1 MKITNFTIINIFKTL
16 DRFATKKLPQKI
28 SYAITKNIINLRNDC
43 DCYEKELAKLFDR
56 YKDKTIKDENGE
68 PKFNQYHVPIIEAE
82 YSKEFDEDLTELLNI
97 EVEVDFYTIDDSVFN
112 YDDTDKYDCLSPM
125 EIMQLQDILCKPDKN
140 PEGDN

>member
-1 MKITNFTIINIFKTL
+1 MKLTNFSIINIYMIL

-28 SYAITKNIINLRNDC
+28 SYAITKNIYLLRDDC
-43 DCYEKELAKLFDR
+43 DCYENELKKLFDS

-68 PKFNQYHVPIIEAE
+68 TKFNQYHVPIIESK
-82 YSKEFDEDLTELLNI
+82 YSKEFDESLTELLNI
-97 EVEVDFYTIDDSVFN
+97 EVEIDLYTIDDSAFN

-125 EIMQLQDILCKPDKN
+125 EIMQLQDILCKPDKK